1 MQTPTIRLAPMA
13 GITDWPFRLLCFEK
27 GCDLAYTEMVS
38 ALGYIYAPPTSRATQ
53 QLITVHPDEGPL
65 YVQVF
70 GKEADQMAEASRR
83 LEALNRFQG
92 VDINMGCPAHKVANS
107 GEGSGLMRNLPLA
120 TQMIQKTRKA
130 VSLPLTVKMRLGW
143 DHEHIT
149 CLELAHIAQEEGVQ
163 AIAVHGR
170 TRQQQYSG
178 QADWDWI
185 ARVKQSVS
193 IPVYANGDVF
203 SPEDGVRLLKHTG
216 ADGILIGR
224 GALGNPWIFDG
235 IKKLLNGESYTPPTL
250 AQRVDMALRHARM
263 LVEWKQEPYAIKE
276 MRKHVSWYVTGV
288 RGAAQMRVM
297 ANQALTYAELEE
309 ALAKCLEQA
318 GPDA

>member
-1 MQTPTIRLAPMA
+1 METPSIRLAPMA
-13 GITDWPFRLLCFEK
+13 GITDWPFRLLCFEQ

-53 QLITVHPDEGPL
+53 QLITLHEDEGPV

-70 GKEADQMAEASRR
+70 GKEAGQMAEAARR
-83 LEALNRFQG
+83 LEALGRFQG

-120 TQMIQKTRKA
+120 AEMIHETRKK
-130 VSLPLTVKMRLGW
+130 VTLPLTVKMRLGW

-149 CLELAHIAQEEGVQ
+149 CLELAHIAQEEGVD

-170 TRQQQYSG
+170 TRQQHYSG

-193 IPVYANGDVF
+193 IPVFANGDCKNKEDF
-203 SPEDGVRLLKHTG
+203 ERILEQTGCDGVM
-216 ADGILIGR
+216 IGR
-224 GALGNPWIFDG
+224 AALGAPEIFEEILTG
-235 IKKLLNGESYTPPTL
+235 KK
-250 AQRVDMALRHARM
+250 A
-263 LVEWKQEPYAIKE
+263 
-276 MRKHVSWYVTGV
+276 VTV
-288 RGAAQMRVM
+288 
-297 ANQALTYAELEE
+297 NI
-309 ALAKCLEQA
+309 
-318 GPDA
+318 

>member
-1 MQTPTIRLAPMA
+1 METPSIRLAPMA
-13 GITDWPFRLLCFEK
+13 GITDWPFRLLCFEQ

-38 ALGYIYAPPTSRATQ
+38 ALGYIYAPPTSRATL
-53 QLITVHPDEGPL
+53 QLITLLEDEGPV

-70 GKEADQMAEASRR
+70 GKEAGQMAEAARR
-83 LEALNRFQG
+83 LEALGRFQG

-120 TQMIQKTRKA
+120 AEMIHETRKK
-130 VSLPLTVKMRLGW
+130 VTLPLTVKMRLGW

-149 CLELAHIAQEEGVQ
+149 CLELAHIAQEEGVD

-170 TRQQQYSG
+170 TRQQHYSG

-193 IPVYANGDVF
+193 IPVFANGDVF
-203 SPEDGVRLLKHTG
+203 TPEDGIRLLEHTQ
-216 ADGILIGR
+216 ADGLLIGR
-224 GALGNPWIFDG
+224 GSLGNPWIFSG
-235 IKKLLNGESYTPPTL
+235 IKKLLTGETYTPPTL
-250 AQRVDMALRHARM
+250 RERVDMALRHARM
-263 LVEWKQEPYAIKE
+263 LVSWKTEPFAIKE

-297 ANQALTYAELEE
+297 ANQAVTYAELEE

-318 GPDA
+318 EKDA